1 MAKSG
6 KRLNIIDTGLE
17 TFDVPAPKVSE
28 ERSVV
33 TNPPVEVTAPVS
45 VDQPAPSA
53 ETEVVAPRG
62 YKITVGTRERKK
74 RTVNLLTYG
83 SLIDRID
90 AAAAKRNMSRT
101 QLIEQVMLQFLEEDE
116 RQ

>member
-6 KRLNIIDTGLE
+6 KKLNIINTGLE
-17 TFDVPAPKVSE
+17 SFDVQVPTVSE
-28 ERSVV
+28 ERPIVAD
-33 TNPPVEVTAPVS
+33 PPVVAAAPAPV
-45 VDQPAPSA
+45 VQPAPSS
-53 ETEVVAPRG
+53 EPEVVAPRG

>member
-1 MAKSG
+1 MEK
-6 KRLNIIDTGLE
+6 LTIE
-17 TFDVPAPKVSE
+17 
-28 ERSVV
+28 VV
-33 TNPPVEVTAPVS
+33 TKTAPCGIFVPELDS
-45 VDQPAPSA
+45 
-53 ETEVVAPRG
+53 E
-62 YKITVGTRERKK
+62 KKK
-74 RTVNLLTYG
+74 RRVSLLTYG